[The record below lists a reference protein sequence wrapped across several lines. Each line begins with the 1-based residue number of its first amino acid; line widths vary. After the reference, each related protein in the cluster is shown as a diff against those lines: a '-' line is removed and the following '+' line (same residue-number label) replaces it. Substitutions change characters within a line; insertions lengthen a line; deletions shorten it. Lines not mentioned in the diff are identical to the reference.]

1 MTATP
6 PPLRRVTRHEPAPA
20 TTEGSPLSG
29 SSWSSPAQTRRL
41 DRGRVSI
48 IGMVDTLGW
57 TAGSLLVAELADDA
71 RVVVRAPEH
80 AEAGWVDLDLRC
92 RLQVPRQLRD
102 WLGIG
107 RASALLVEAVRW
119 PGGGALLLGRVP
131 SLTRPSREV
140 QP

>member
-1 MTATP
+1 
-6 PPLRRVTRHEPAPA
+6 
-20 TTEGSPLSG
+20 
-29 SSWSSPAQTRRL
+29 
-41 DRGRVSI
+41 
-48 IGMVDTLGW
+48 MVDTLGW